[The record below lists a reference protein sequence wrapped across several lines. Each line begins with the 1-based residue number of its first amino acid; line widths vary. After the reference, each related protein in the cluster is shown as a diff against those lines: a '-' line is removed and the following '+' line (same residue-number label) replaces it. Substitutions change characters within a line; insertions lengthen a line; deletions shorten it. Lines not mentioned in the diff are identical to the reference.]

1 MTIIYRQIV
10 LIVSNRRPH
19 LDRALCAE
27 RVFHFFL
34 AVFRCWPL
42 LDHGLCAEC
51 SLFFVYSLASFR
63 SWSMCG
69 PSLSFFYS
77 LASFRSWSMCG
88 PSLSFLY
95 SLASFRSWSM
105 CGAFFLSLFI
115 YRQILLLVFL
125 SSAAFGSCSMRGARV
140 SFFSCCLPLLASFRL
155 WSMCGASFILFLF
168 LLFIGRF

>member
-10 LIVSNRRPH
+10 LIVSNRRPR

-69 PSLSFFYS
+69 
-77 LASFRSWSMCG
+77 
-88 PSLSFLY
+88 
-95 SLASFRSWSM
+95 
-105 CGAFFLSLFI
+105 AFFLSLFI
-115 YRQILLLVFL
+115 YRQILLIVFL

-140 SFFSCCLPLLASFRL
+140 SFFSCCLPLLASFRS
-155 WSMCGASFILFLF
+155 WSMCGVSFILFLF